1 LPHFGRQWSA
11 AACISLL
18 LAAQCASIAVAA
30 TLPKESTPAWTGQ
43 GRYRVLVEVPPQQS
57 ADRTDEQIA
66 AFDFNPTNWLG
77 SLAGANSVDVSSLQ
91 VHQYDLQSHEPLA
104 GGNFD
109 GARSSYDRPCR
120 YEDARYQNPF
130 TSRVGRASET
140 VDGRP
145 AVTLRDRKDRLF
157 NRQHDSERGRLVW
170 SYRQLPQS
178 KACFAIYFDLSPHT
192 KSRSIPAAPWIGDGA
207 PLRRAAG
214 QSIGG
219 FSHFTAGV
227 GDLNGDGLFDV
238 VAGTE
243 KGDLFWF
250 ANQGSETV
258 PSFGGC
264 EILEDEVGP
273 IDTGWYAAPTV
284 CDWNG
289 DGLQDLLVGTSGNV
303 VLWWQNVGTAS
314 EAKFKYQGFVNADG
328 KRLEVPETPVAEDS
342 HGIFSRD
349 YFNQP
354 WVGDFDG
361 DGVLD
366 LITGGYTTGQIFWFR
381 GIEKNDDGTP
391 DLRYA
396 GPLKSHGQ
404 PIDTIWA
411 AAPAIAD
418 FDADGKLDL
427 VTGAWWWS
435 GIHRAPEKGET
446 DMLWYFHGAE
456 KHQSTDEQQPT
467 EFVRKPMPITGSMPA
482 GSIARPSVIDAN
494 HDGLLDL
501 FVSESG
507 GNAYI
512 FLNVGT
518 KTLPE
523 WNVSTPALTVP
534 WGFTRNLD
542 VAASAADVDGDGSR
556 EMIAGSQI
564 FSIGGSTASPELK
577 QVGLAQVNGSPI
589 AHAGPGYGDPYY
601 FSILDDWDDDGRAD
615 VLWGTQQGEVYFH
628 RKLAGDDPLAFAEG
642 IKLTLKDGKPLF
654 VGPPVVANESEA
666 TDFTVLQ
673 GSRIVFSAADF
684 DADGVKDL
692 IVGDTFANVWIF
704 RGTRNGATD
713 AFEPGV
719 IITKLA
725 TRPEAVT
732 CADWDNDGRPD
743 LLIGGTAVTPCLV
756 YKNTSEP
763 GQPRVEGVKPIDG
776 LPYLFW
782 GPKLQA
788 TDWNQDGDVDL
799 LVQSEFFSFWLERSF
814 LEKGYAMATVQPQ
827 LDGSVLAERVADGK
841 E

>member
-1 LPHFGRQWSA
+1 
-11 AACISLL
+11 
-18 LAAQCASIAVAA
+18 
-30 TLPKESTPAWTGQ
+30 
-43 GRYRVLVEVPPQQS
+43 
-57 ADRTDEQIA
+57 
-66 AFDFNPTNWLG
+66 
-77 SLAGANSVDVSSLQ
+77 
-91 VHQYDLQSHEPLA
+91 
-104 GGNFD
+104 
-109 GARSSYDRPCR
+109 
-120 YEDARYQNPF
+120 
-130 TSRVGRASET
+130 
-140 VDGRP
+140 
-145 AVTLRDRKDRLF
+145 
-157 NRQHDSERGRLVW
+157 
-170 SYRQLPQS
+170 
-178 KACFAIYFDLSPHT
+178 
-192 KSRSIPAAPWIGDGA
+192 
-207 PLRRAAG
+207 
-214 QSIGG
+214 
-219 FSHFTAGV
+219 
-227 GDLNGDGLFDV
+227 
-238 VAGTE
+238 
-243 KGDLFWF
+243 
-250 ANQGSETV
+250 
-258 PSFGGC
+258 
-264 EILEDEVGP
+264 
-273 IDTGWYAAPTV
+273 
-284 CDWNG
+284 
-289 DGLQDLLVGTSGNV
+289 
-303 VLWWQNVGTAS
+303 
-314 EAKFKYQGFVNADG
+314 
-328 KRLEVPETPVAEDS
+328 
-342 HGIFSRD
+342 
-349 YFNQP
+349 
-354 WVGDFDG
+354 
-361 DGVLD
+361 
-366 LITGGYTTGQIFWFR
+366 
-381 GIEKNDDGTP
+381 
-391 DLRYA
+391 
-396 GPLKSHGQ
+396 
-404 PIDTIWA
+404 
-411 AAPAIAD
+411 
-418 FDADGKLDL
+418 
-427 VTGAWWWS
+427 
-435 GIHRAPEKGET
+435 
-446 DMLWYFHGAE
+446 
-456 KHQSTDEQQPT
+456 
-467 EFVRKPMPITGSMPA
+467 MPA

-494 HDGLLDL
+494 QDGLLDL

-814 LEKGYAMATVQPQ
+814 LENGYAMATVQPQ